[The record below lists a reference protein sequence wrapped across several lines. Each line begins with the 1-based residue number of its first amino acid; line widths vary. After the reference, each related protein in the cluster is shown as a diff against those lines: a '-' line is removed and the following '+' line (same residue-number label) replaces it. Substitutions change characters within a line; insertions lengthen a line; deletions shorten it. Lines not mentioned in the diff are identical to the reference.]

1 MREDMHPA
9 ESCHCDVLV
18 VGAGPAGAS
27 AGRAAA
33 ERGLD
38 VLMVDCKKEVGVPV
52 RCAEYIPAP
61 LIGDIDLGKD
71 FIAQSIRGLKT
82 FLPGN
87 DIKETIAPGFIVD
100 RDVFDQTLILAATAE
115 GARLLCATRAISLAD
130 DRTVILKKSNGNRIA
145 VKAKVIIGADGPRST
160 VGRWVGGVNRN
171 LIPAVQ
177 ARVALTRPMDHTEV
191 YLDPIFHA
199 GYGWL
204 FPKNHEANIGIG
216 VKRSSLNSTS
226 IKTLLNRFLSRLA
239 TTGKVDETVLAYTAG
254 WIPAEPVRN
263 AVYGN
268 VLLVGDAAGQTHPIT
283 GAGIFAAVT
292 AGKAAGKWAAKAI
305 RQNNTG
311 LLKGYDTEWQGLM
324 AKTLSHAYR
333 RRCIMEENWHDF
345 ENIIKSCWI
354 AYREYY
360 AES

>member
-1 MREDMHPA
+1 MHPV

-27 AGRAAA
+27 TGRAAA
-33 ERGLD
+33 ERGLE
-38 VLMVDCKKEVGVPV
+38 VIIVECKKEVGIPV

-61 LIGDIDLGKD
+61 LIGDIGLGTD
-71 FIAQSIRGLKT
+71 FVVQSIRGLKT
-82 FLPGN
+82 FLPGD
-87 DIKETIAPGFIVD
+87 DIKETSAPGFIVN
-100 RDVFDQTLILAATAE
+100 RDEFDQTLVHAATTE
-115 GARLLCATRAISLAD
+115 GAQLLCATRAVSMTD
-130 DRTVILKKSNGNRIA
+130 NRTVFLKKSNGNLIT
-145 VKAKVIIGADGPRST
+145 VKAKVIVGADGPRST
-160 VGRWVGGVNRN
+160 VGRWVGGDNQN

-177 ARVALTRPMDHTEV
+177 ARVTLTHPIDHTEV
-191 YLDPIFHA
+191 YLDPTFYA

-204 FPKNHEANIGIG
+204 FPKNQEANVGIG
-216 VKRSSLNSTS
+216 VKRSAVNRTS
-226 IKTLLNRFLSRLA
+226 IKRLLDQFLSRLVIA
-239 TTGKVDETVLAYTAG
+239 GKVDKTVLTYSAG

-292 AGKAAGKWAAKAI
+292 AGRAAGQWAAEAI
-305 RQNNTG
+305 RRNNLG
-311 LLKGYDTEWQGLM
+311 LLKGYDTEWQELM
-324 AKTLSHAYR
+324 AKTLSHAYS
-333 RRCIMEENWHDF
+333 RRCFMEENWQDF

-360 AES
+360 EES